1 MIRFPWRSG
10 VVQEAKDAQAAAE
23 AALAQSRADLA
34 RTHARG
40 RDVRKVA
47 NRLRAIQH
55 ENHFAENIRAIYGG
69 QS

>member
-1 MIRFPWRSG
+1 MIRFPWRSRA
-10 VVQEAKDAQAAAE
+10 VQQEAQAEAE
-23 AALAQSRADLA
+23 AALAQSHADLA
-34 RTHARG
+34 RTQARG
-40 RDVRKVA
+40 SDVRKVA